1 MMASRT
7 FRYISA
13 LLLSLAVSIADA
25 QTPADTT
32 AVEPSDS
39 IVTVGDLV
47 NSIADKVKGKHEKK
61 IHFIN
66 GAAVGAD
73 IVGWGM
79 KALGSD
85 WRHMEVLGRI
95 NILDRYFPI
104 AELGIGEANHE
115 GRDLENRFK
124 VRAPYFRVGAD
135 YNFNKKHNGNRMTGG
150 LRYGFSKYNYDLFV
164 AEPLTDPIWGGSEE
178 LDLTGRDGR
187 CHWLE
192 VVFGLETRVWTIVH
206 LGWDIRIK
214 AKLSQKKAPEGQPW
228 YIPGYGKTD
237 GSTCW
242 GGSFKLLF
250 DI

>member
-1 MMASRT
+1 MASRT

>member
-1 MMASRT
+1 MASRT

-39 IVTVGDLV
+39 IVTMGDLV

>member
-1 MMASRT
+1 MASRT

-47 NSIADKVKGKHEKK
+47 NSITDKVKGKHEKK

>member
-1 MMASRT
+1 MASRT

-150 LRYGFSKYNYDLFV
+150 LRYGYSKYNYDLFV